1 MATQLSALPQLNGV
15 NDLNKTK
22 STSDDWET
30 GQLHAPEQPLCAPGR
45 PCPIRERMKHF
56 TWAWFTV
63 TISTGILGLL
73 FKNTPHRFHGLTAIG
88 KVAFIIAI
96 TFFVFSIIAIS
107 YRFLKTPTALKASL
121 LHPTES
127 LFFPSFLLSFA
138 ILLANAAIY
147 GIPASGPWLPV
158 ALRVCFWIYAA
169 IALLSSIVQYTII
182 FHGAKLSIK
191 SMSPLWIFPIFP
203 TLLSGV
209 LASTIAASQ
218 PPHQRLPIL
227 VAGVTYLGLGFSVA
241 FILFALYLH
250 RLTQEGFPAP
260 AMRPGMFIAVGPPA
274 FMAVGLIS
282 LSRSIPPDYAYFERF
297 PMARQI
303 LQVMA
308 LWIGIWMW
316 ALAFW
321 FFAFSFLALMMGI
334 MKQRIRFS
342 MAWWGIVFPNTAF
355 TLATS
360 LISEELDSDGIK
372 GVASAM
378 TVLIVIAW
386 FIIAFANVRALIR
399 KKLLWPGRDED
410 FGHYNPPKK

>member
-1 MATQLSALPQLNGV
+1 MATQTSELPKVNEVDGLLNESG
-15 NDLNKTK
+15 
-22 STSDDWET
+22 SDDWET

-73 FKNTPHRFHGLTAIG
+73 FKSTPHRFHGLTTIG
-88 KVAFIIAI
+88 KVAFIMAITIFVLSVIAI
-96 TFFVFSIIAIS
+96 T
-107 YRFLKTPTALKASL
+107 YRFVKTPKGLKTSL

-127 LFFPSFLLSFA
+127 LFFPAFLLSFA
-138 ILLANAAIY
+138 ILMANAAIY

-169 IALLSSIVQYTII
+169 VALLSSIIQYTII

-203 TLLSGV
+203 TLLTGV
-209 LASTIAASQ
+209 LASTIAPSQ
-218 PPHQRLPIL
+218 PPYQRLPIL
-227 VAGVTYLGLGFSVA
+227 VAGVTYLGLGFTVA
-241 FILFALYLH
+241 LILYALYIF

-282 LSRSIPPDYAYFERF
+282 LSRSIPPNYAYFAKF
-297 PMARQI
+297 PVALQI
-303 LQVMA
+303 LRVMA

-321 FFAFSFLALMMGI
+321 FFSFSLIALTMGI
-334 MKQRIRFS
+334 VKERIRFS

-355 TLATS
+355 TIATS
-360 LISEELDSDGIK
+360 LIAEELESDGIK
-372 GVASAM
+372 GLASAM
-378 TVLIVIAW
+378 AILIVIGW
-386 FIIAFANVRALIR
+386 FIVAFANARAVMR
-399 KKLLWPGRDED
+399 NKLLWPGRDED
-410 FGHYNPPKK
+410 FGHYNPSK